1 MKKSLLQEQYKRLFK
16 GRFSS
21 NDAVLLREN
30 ANSEVAKV
38 YDVIYSLTDEHG
50 DEPLEVMNQYV
61 DQEGLTAA
69 LDKYLDNK
77 KLSSKESKELT
88 AVLNDVAAEFGVD
101 PKTATPVSSNKPSH
115 QKGFDQA
122 FDIKQLKSIK
132 YILPSRDRVDAMF
145 KKGDEF
151 EIKFNNNADL
161 AKIVA
166 DFQKIQRKEKSVD
179 AMDVSIF
186 DPDHGEGEIEVRVED
201 GNYAGLTY
209 LFAAFDDYYGKFGT
223 SMGWS

>member
-1 MKKSLLQEQYKRLFK
+1 
-16 GRFSS
+16 
-21 NDAVLLREN
+21 
-30 ANSEVAKV
+30 
-38 YDVIYSLTDEHG
+38 
-50 DEPLEVMNQYV
+50 
-61 DQEGLTAA
+61 
-69 LDKYLDNK
+69 
-77 KLSSKESKELT
+77 
-88 AVLNDVAAEFGVD
+88 
-101 PKTATPVSSNKPSH
+101 
-115 QKGFDQA
+115 
-122 FDIKQLKSIK
+122 
-132 YILPSRDRVDAMF
+132 MF